1 MMKTKFIISLIAAA
15 TLYSAPAVLGDV
27 TGAVAN
33 AAEPTKRESKRV
45 PAMRNR
51 VYTQLARAQQ
61 LADAGD
67 KAAGFEVLNDVKE
80 RINQLNSYEK
90 AMLWNFFG
98 FMHYGNDDIA
108 NAITSFENVIAQE
121 AIPDSLYLSTVFS
134 LAQLAMQQQDYE
146 KALGF
151 LKQWQANNEKELQ
164 SSQHIMFAQV
174 YYQDKKYA
182 DALTHINAAI
192 DLSKAKQ
199 ETPKENWLILQRA
212 AYYELKQP
220 EKVTEVME
228 ELVRLYQKPEYW
240 IQLAGMYGEIGE
252 EKKQL
257 GAMETAWQAGFVT
270 KSTDII
276 MLAQLYLFNQL
287 PYKAAKLLDDSIAKG
302 IVVADEKRIQLMA
315 QAYVMA
321 KEDEKA
327 IPVLIKGTE
336 IAEDG
341 KFDEQLAQA
350 YLNTERWKL
359 SIDSANAAITRG
371 GLDNEG
377 NMHLALGMSYFN
389 LGEFDK
395 ALGAFDNALA
405 FKKVA
410 KTAKQWS
417 SYVKKEKEHQ
427 ARLAMN

>member
-174 YYQDKKYA
+174 YYQDKQYA

-359 SIDSANAAITRG
+359 SIASANAAIKRG

-417 SYVKKEKEHQ
+417 SYVQKEKEHQ

>member
-1 MMKTKFIISLIAAA
+1 
-15 TLYSAPAVLGDV
+15 
-27 TGAVAN
+27 
-33 AAEPTKRESKRV
+33 
-45 PAMRNR
+45 
-51 VYTQLARAQQ
+51 
-61 LADAGD
+61 
-67 KAAGFEVLNDVKE
+67 
-80 RINQLNSYEK
+80 
-90 AMLWNFFG
+90 
-98 FMHYGNDDIA
+98 
-108 NAITSFENVIAQE
+108 
-121 AIPDSLYLSTVFS
+121 
-134 LAQLAMQQQDYE
+134 
-146 KALGF
+146 
-151 LKQWQANNEKELQ
+151 
-164 SSQHIMFAQV
+164 
-174 YYQDKKYA
+174 
-182 DALTHINAAI
+182 
-192 DLSKAKQ
+192 
-199 ETPKENWLILQRA
+199 
-212 AYYELKQP
+212 
-220 EKVTEVME
+220 
-228 ELVRLYQKPEYW
+228 
-240 IQLAGMYGEIGE
+240 
-252 EKKQL
+252 
-257 GAMETAWQAGFVT
+257 
-270 KSTDII
+270 